1 MIRRKEVSKKQQIIS
16 EYLSGNDTFKS
27 LSLKYG
33 VNKHTIQTWVRAY
46 RLNNATSAEISIGE
60 DDVKKLKKQLED
72 AQLKNELLE
81 EMLRLSAEQ
90 TGIDIRKKYGTK
102 QS

>member
-1 MIRRKEVSKKQQIIS
+1 MIRRNDHSKKQQIIS
-16 EYLSGNDTFKS
+16 EYLSGDDTFNS

-33 VNKHTIQTWVRAY
+33 VNKRTIQTWVRAY
-46 RLNNATSAEISIGE
+46 RLNNSIEPATPPEQSDI
-60 DDVKKLKKQLED
+60 KKLKQQLED

-90 TGIDIRKKYGTK
+90 TGVDVRKKYGTR

>member
-1 MIRRKEVSKKQQIIS
+1 MKRSEDVSKKQQIIS

-33 VNKHTIQTWVRAY
+33 VNERTIQTWVRAF
-46 RLNNATSAEISIGE
+46 RLNNSAGAEISTDK

-81 EMLRLSAEQ
+81 EILRLSAEQ
-90 TGIDIRKKYGTK
+90 TGFDGRKKYGTK

>member
-1 MIRRKEVSKKQQIIS
+1 MIRREEVSKKQQIIS

-46 RLNNATSAEISIGE
+46 RLSNPPDKEVSIDK
-60 DDVKKLKKQLED
+60 DDVKRLKKQLED

-81 EMLRLSAEQ
+81 EMLRLSAKQ